1 MYLTPGNACVVFP
14 SIGCRTVR
22 GDINRVGSIQ
32 RDGACGL
39 DLILAGGLTSPSA
52 TLLGKQKPRPN
63 WFYLEIS
70 SSALVTEGGAHP
82 FSVRLMYRSI

>member
-39 DLILAGGLTSPSA
+39 DLILAGGLT
-52 TLLGKQKPRPN
+52 T
-63 WFYLEIS
+63 
-70 SSALVTEGGAHP
+70 
-82 FSVRLMYRSI
+82 